1 MMYCAMTAAEAPMM
15 DTTKPR
21 SNWAIVAFGPWRRG
35 NTKGRRR
42 EGKKREGKKRQGKKE
57 EDESWEMEGVG

>member
-21 SNWAIVAFGPWRRG
+21 SNWAIVAFGPWRRRKHERKTERG
-35 NTKGRRR
+35 EEERGEEETREEERAMGEDGGRT
-42 EGKKREGKKRQGKKE
+42 
-57 EDESWEMEGVG
+57 